1 MIDYTNI
8 TDGQKKAAEEIV
20 RALKGLGEN
29 ALAESIAVKFD
40 IQPPKIFNIE
50 ETAFYKAAKAADL
63 FLNVQGYIVGE
74 DNVHYSIV
82 CINDDIRKMDK
93 FVQILKSLD

>member
-8 TDGQKKAAEEIV
+8 TDGQKKTAEEIV
-20 RALKGLGEN
+20 RALKGMGEDV
-29 ALAESIAVKFD
+29 LAERIAVKFN

-50 ETAFYKAAKAADL
+50 ETAFYKAAKEADL

-74 DNVHYSIV
+74 DNVHYAIV

-93 FVQILKSLD
+93 FVEVLKTLD